1 MSSQLKYTPVKKFKL
16 QSHRTVQ
23 NGWSINTSKNN
34 SEKLHQFLNTICS
47 VQIEQEMLNAT
58 YITLGTKPQ
67 DHMLTCLQIQRQS
80 CKVSHLN
87 KMGNSCWR
95 LKDNPFIFGNS
106 FLIIILLD
114 GNITSKEQETVWGN
128 LCAVI
133 QVYL

>member
-1 MSSQLKYTPVKKFKL
+1 MHQL
-16 QSHRTVQ
+16 
-23 NGWSINTSKNN
+23 
-34 SEKLHQFLNTICS
+34 LNTICS
-47 VQIEQEMLNAT
+47 VQIEQEMSNAT
-58 YITLGTKPQ
+58 YITLGTKLQ

-95 LKDNPFIFGNS
+95 LKDNPFIYGNS